1 MTTSYS
7 LNIVV
12 GWLIYHNVQ
21 YLLDLPFDT
30 FSSHLDWEADDDEK
44 EVCRGEARQEG
55 VGRRLEGGLPHHCQ
69 DYQDVATHSEA
80 ERKAGNEKMFA
91 SNMCLMI
98 K

>member
-55 VGRRLEGGLPHHCQ
+55 VGGRLEGGFPHHSQ
-69 DYQDVATHSEA
+69 DDQDIAAHSEA